1 MVLHLSRST
10 RLSVVIG
17 ISTCF
22 FLAEIS
28 LGFYTHSIALIADA
42 FHYLNDLVGFV
53 IALVALKKSERRES
67 PKELT
72 FGWQRAQLLGA
83 FFNGVL
89 LFGLGISIFL
99 QSIERFIALQRGYH
113 GLDRVLIS
121 FDNDDVHNPKLM
133 FIIGCVGLG
142 LNIISA
148 VFLHGRVHEVVYPE
162 HGHGHGHDHGV
173 SPTIETPVLHLG
185 EECHDSSTKHHDH
198 KHLHFEKHHCADSG
212 GHSHGHGGHDHGDL
226 GMMGVMIH
234 VIGDAINNLGVMAA
248 GLVIW
253 LAAPHAGRYYA
264 DPGVSMFIAILI
276 ILSSFPLMRRAGM
289 ILLESVPTGV
299 DMCDVKHDLEKIKGV
314 NSIHELHIWRLNQQ
328 KTLAS
333 VHVVVSDNSVEE
345 FMKTA
350 RVINECF
357 HAYGIH
363 SITMQPE
370 LSDVDVSHES
380 RCQVICGTPMVELTR
395 LHLPWSSGDDF
406 RLSLIPISAGDR
418 GSIPRGRDFIFAT
431 FQLFNFIE
439 LNTMAVL

>member
-42 FHYLNDLVGFV
+42 FHYLNDLVGFI
-53 IALVALKKSERRES
+53 IALVALKKSERSDS

-89 LFGLGISIFL
+89 LFGLGVSIFL
-99 QSIERFIALQRGYH
+99 QSIERFIALQH
-113 GLDRVLIS
+113 
-121 FDNDDVHNPKLM
+121 VHNPKLM

-148 VFLHGRVHEVVYPE
+148 VFLHE
-162 HGHGHGHDHGV
+162 HGPGHEHSHGHSL
-173 SPTIETPVLHLG
+173 SPTIEIPVLHLSEG
-185 EECHDSSTKHHDH
+185 CHDSSTKHHDH
-198 KHLHFEKHHCADSG
+198 KHLDFEQHHCADSG

-299 DMCDVKHDLEKIKGV
+299 DMCDVKHDLEMIKGV

-333 VHVVVSDNSVEE
+333 VHVVVSDNSMEE

-350 RVINECF
+350 GVINECF

-370 LSDVDVSHES
+370 LSDVDVSHEP
-380 RCQVICGTPMVELTR
+380 RCRVICGTPMVELTR
-395 LHLPWSSGDDF
+395 SHLPWSSGDDF

-418 GSIPRGRDFIFAT
+418 GSIPRGRDFF
-431 FQLFNFIE
+431 FFLIE
-439 LNTMAVL
+439 LIQWLLCDVFFGRIYGLRDHERFSER

>member
-1 MVLHLSRST
+1 MGLHLSRST

-42 FHYLNDLVGFV
+42 FHYLNDLVGFI
-53 IALVALKKSERRES
+53 IALVALKKSERSDS

-89 LFGLGISIFL
+89 LLGLGISIFL
-99 QSIERFIALQRGYH
+99 QSIERFISLQH
-113 GLDRVLIS
+113 
-121 FDNDDVHNPKLM
+121 VHNPKMM
-133 FIIGCVGLG
+133 FAIGCVGLG
-142 LNIISA
+142 LNIISV
-148 VFLHGRVHEVVYPE
+148 VFLHE
-162 HGHGHGHDHGV
+162 HGHEHEHSHNHSL

-185 EECHDSSTKHHDH
+185 EECHDSSTKHDDH
-198 KHLHFEKHHCADSG
+198 EHLHSGKHHCADSG

-226 GMMGVMIH
+226 GMMGVMLH

-248 GLVIW
+248 GLIIW
-253 LAAPHAGRYYA
+253 LAAPHTGRYYA

-276 ILSSFPLMRRAGM
+276 IMSSFPLMRRAGM

-314 NSIHELHIWRLNQQ
+314 TSIHELHIWRLNQQ

-333 VHVVVSDNSVEE
+333 VHVVVSDDSVEN

-363 SITMQPE
+363 SVTLQPE
-370 LSDVDVSHES
+370 LSEPDEVPHESS
-380 RCQVICGTPMVELTR
+380 RCQVICGTVCEQLTCC
-395 LHLPWSSGDDF
+395 G
-406 RLSLIPISAGDR
+406 
-418 GSIPRGRDFIFAT
+418 
-431 FQLFNFIE
+431 
-439 LNTMAVL
+439 

>member
-1 MVLHLSRST
+1 MGLHLSRST

-53 IALVALKKSERRES
+53 IALVALKKSERSDS

-89 LFGLGISIFL
+89 LLGLGISIFL
-99 QSIERFIALQRGYH
+99 QSIERFIALQH
-113 GLDRVLIS
+113 
-121 FDNDDVHNPKLM
+121 VHNPKMM
-133 FIIGCVGLG
+133 FAIGCVGLG
-142 LNIISA
+142 LNIISVA
-148 VFLHGRVHEVVYPE
+148 FLHE
-162 HGHGHGHDHGV
+162 HGHGHEHSHGHSL

-185 EECHDSSTKHHDH
+185 EECHDSSTKHDDH
-198 KHLHFEKHHCADSG
+198 EHLHSEKHHCADSG
-212 GHSHGHGGHDHGDL
+212 GHSHDHGGHDHGDL
-226 GMMGVMIH
+226 GMMGVMLH

-248 GLVIW
+248 GLIIW
-253 LAAPHAGRYYA
+253 LAAPHTGRYYA

-276 ILSSFPLMRRAGM
+276 ILSSLPLMRRAGM

-299 DMCDVKHDLEKIKGV
+299 DMGDVKHDLEKVLPPSSPPIYFVPNNHKIKGV
-314 NSIHELHIWRLNQQ
+314 DSIHELHIWRLNQQ

-333 VHVVVSDNSVEE
+333 VHVAVSDDSVEN

-363 SITMQPE
+363 SVTLQPE
-370 LSDVDVSHES
+370 LLEADDVSRESS
-380 RCQVICGTPMVELTR
+380 RCQVICGTVCEQLTCC
-395 LHLPWSSGDDF
+395 G
-406 RLSLIPISAGDR
+406 
-418 GSIPRGRDFIFAT
+418 
-431 FQLFNFIE
+431 
-439 LNTMAVL
+439 